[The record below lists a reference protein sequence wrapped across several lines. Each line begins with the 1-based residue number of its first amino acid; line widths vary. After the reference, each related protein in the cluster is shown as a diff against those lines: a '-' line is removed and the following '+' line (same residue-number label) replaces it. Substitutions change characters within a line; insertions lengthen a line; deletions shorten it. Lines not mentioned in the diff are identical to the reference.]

1 MATCSESPRSEIA
14 SSYLLSSPSLPS
26 QLLFSESPPKR
37 RGLPLTSDVKRKR
50 EDSTRNVTLSSRARI
65 ECIGN
70 FPTKQSRYEAALDAA
85 WVLDTKF
92 RLPVEDA
99 MVISRV
105 EPSSSQRK
113 IFDHTNHH
121 EWEVLELQAAAL
133 QLTVSV
139 HLRCFM
145 DAFYHFC
152 GFRPIWKYFTAG
164 LSNAGVGLHP
174 PAT

>member
-1 MATCSESPRSEIA
+1 MATCSESPRSKIA

-37 RGLPLTSDVKRKR
+37 RGSPLTSDAKRKR
-50 EDSTRNVTLSSRARI
+50 EDSRNVTLSSRARI
-65 ECIGN
+65 ERIGN

-85 WVLDTKF
+85 RVLDTKF
-92 RLPVEDA
+92 GLLVEDA

-105 EPSSSQRK
+105 EPPSSQSE

-121 EWEVLELQAAAL
+121 DWEVLELQAAAL

-174 PAT
+174 LAT

>member
-26 QLLFSESPPKR
+26 QLLFSESPPKQ
-37 RGLPLTSDVKRKR
+37 RGSPLTSDAKRKR
-50 EDSTRNVTLSSRARI
+50 EDSRNVTLSSRARI
-65 ECIGN
+65 ERIGN

-85 WVLDTKF
+85 RVLDTKF
-92 RLPVEDA
+92 GLLVEDA

-105 EPSSSQRK
+105 EPPSSQSE

-121 EWEVLELQAAAL
+121 DWEVLELQAAAL